1 MKIRIVYFIFFLI
14 TLQGFIYSQEK
25 NEKKRPDEKIQVT
38 KEFDKDGNLIQYDS
52 IYSYSTFNSQM
63 SKKDMDSIFKKKFP
77 LSKSL
82 LFDTTPADFDE
93 LRFFDDL
100 INLDSIWRQ
109 HHRRQKLLFDRFFKS
124 KVSKEDSIG
133 LKKLNR

>member
-1 MKIRIVYFIFFLI
+1 MKIRIVYFTFFLI

-52 IYSYSTFNSQM
+52 IYTYSTFNSQM
-63 SKKDMDSIFKKKFP
+63 SKKDMDSIFKKNFP

-100 INLDSIWRQ
+100 INLDSI
-109 HHRRQKLLFDRFFKS
+109 
-124 KVSKEDSIG
+124 
-133 LKKLNR
+133 